1 MVEIWT
7 EGREYDKERN
17 INLMIQ
23 KDESGKL
30 WENAFCFLGSF
41 LL

>member
-30 WENAFCFLGSF
+30 WENVVCFLGSF